1 MAQKKSYRVY
11 FVAHTGGLITGTLIR
26 TWDGF
31 FDNPP
36 PSAIG
41 TSEEDVLRQLDIALQ
56 GLTAR
61 GDDGPERYLWGEDF
75 QTREVTLTARPQTV
89 VKKRT
94 VIGAREIPLRLTY
107 CTCKLPQGGYRV
119 MLPRF
124 GWWLVIEDLSIA
136 AEVLRNAVSA
146 ALLGEKPRSI
156 YDFRREG
163 DEWVRAWLPRS
174 ASHAEAAEEEPDERR
189 WPTAM
194 AVCDELVE
202 RAARAKLPPTLG
214 DFDDFQANQRLFE
227 IEPRPSILLVGPH
240 GVGKTTFVRR
250 LARHLLQKHRARAD
264 REEPAPRLW
273 ATSSTRLIAGMVYVG
288 MWQERCLKLVDEL
301 AYEGHW
307 LFVDRIVPLLQP
319 QPDGA
324 SIGEI
329 LLPAAVEGT
338 VPIIAECTDEEYE
351 RCRRRFPSLVEALR
365 VVRVQEPP
373 AHQIPALVTA
383 WQSRRSASVTLHP
396 TAVRRLVQHLT
407 AFRRDV
413 AFPGKAVRFL
423 EWLSPPADEA
433 GAAHIAGKTLRA
445 RELSEQFARHSGLP
459 VELIADER
467 RVLPSELS
475 ASLRRNVIGQDGACD
490 VAASV
495 IARFKAGLNDPERPW
510 ASMLFVGPTGVGKT
524 ELARTIAKYFYSDES
539 RLVRLDMSEYMFPG
553 SAQRMLEGSAGG
565 QSLAQRVREQPLSL
579 VLLDEIEKAHA
590 DVFDLLL
597 SVLGEGR
604 LTDSYGATVDFR
616 MTLVVM
622 TSNLGI
628 TEARPV
634 GIGHDG
640 PSNDAL
646 RAVRKHFRPEFFNR
660 IDHVVPFRSL
670 APDDVLRIV
679 DLELTKAAGRTGL
692 VRRNLHLDVDA
703 PSRRALAE
711 LGFHPTRGARPLR
724 RVIEER
730 VVSPVAAMLSNDPS
744 LRDRTLHV
752 DALGNVRVS

>member
-11 FVAHTGGLITGTLIR
+11 FVAHAGGFITGTLIR
-26 TWDGF
+26 TWDGL
-31 FDNPP
+31 FDRPA

-41 TSEEDVLRQLDIALQ
+41 TSEDDVLRQLDVLLQ
-56 GLTAR
+56 GLTAK

-75 QTREVTLTARPQTV
+75 TTREVTLTARPQTV

-107 CTCKLPQGGYRV
+107 CACKLPQGGYRV

-136 AEVLRNAVSA
+136 AEVLRSAVSA

-163 DEWVRAWLPRS
+163 EEWVRAWLPRS
-174 ASHAEAAEEEPDERR
+174 ASHAEAADEEPDERR
-189 WPTAM
+189 WPVATS
-194 AVCDELVE
+194 VCDELVE

-214 DFDDFQANQRLFE
+214 DSDDFRENMKLFE
-227 IEPRPSILLVGPH
+227 REPSPSILLVGPH
-240 GVGKTTFVRR
+240 GVGKTTLVRR
-250 LARHLLQKHRARAD
+250 LARHLLQRHRARGD
-264 REEPAPRLW
+264 RELPPPKLW
-273 ATSSTRLIAGMVYVG
+273 ATSATRLIAGMVYVG

-301 AYEGHW
+301 SYEGHW
-307 LFVDRIVPLLQP
+307 LFVDRLVPLLQP

-324 SIGEI
+324 SIGEL

-338 VPIIAECTDEEYE
+338 VPIIAECTAEEYE

-365 VVRVQEPP
+365 VVRVNEPQP
-373 AHQIPALVTA
+373 HQIPAIIAA
-383 WQSRRSASVTLHP
+383 WQSRRSAAVTLHP
-396 TAVRRLVQHLT
+396 TAVRRLVQHLS
-407 AFRRDV
+407 AYRRDA

-423 EWLSPPADEA
+423 EWLSPPSDEA
-433 GAAHIAGKTLRA
+433 PTAAATGKTLHA
-445 RELSEQFARHSGLP
+445 RELSEQFARHTGLP

-467 RVLPSELS
+467 RVGVAELS
-475 ASLRRNVIGQDGACD
+475 ASLRRQVIGQDHACD
-490 VAASV
+490 LAARAV
-495 IARFKAGLNDPERPW
+495 ARFKAGLNDPERPW
-510 ASMLFVGPTGVGKT
+510 ASLLFVGPTGVGKT
-524 ELARTIAKYFYSDES
+524 ELARSIAKYFYSDES

-553 SAQRMLEGSAGG
+553 SAQRMLEAGG
-565 QSLAQRVREQPLSL
+565 GAQSLAQRVREQPLSL
-579 VLLDEIEKAHA
+579 VLLDEIEKAHP

-604 LTDSYGATVDFR
+604 LTDSYGAVVDFR

-634 GIGHDG
+634 GILADAA
-640 PSNDAL
+640 SNDAL
-646 RAVRKHFRPEFFNR
+646 RAVRRHFRPEFFNR
-660 IDHVVPFRSL
+660 IDHVVPFNAL
-670 APDDVLRIV
+670 TPDDVLRIV
-679 DLELTKAAGRTGL
+679 DLELSKAASRTGL
-692 VRRNLHLDVDA
+692 VRRNLTLDVDA
-703 PSRRALAE
+703 RSRRRLAE

-730 VVSPVAAMLSNDPS
+730 VVAPVAALLSNDPA
-744 LRDRTLHV
+744 LRDRVLHV
-752 DALGNVRVS
+752 DADGGVRAG